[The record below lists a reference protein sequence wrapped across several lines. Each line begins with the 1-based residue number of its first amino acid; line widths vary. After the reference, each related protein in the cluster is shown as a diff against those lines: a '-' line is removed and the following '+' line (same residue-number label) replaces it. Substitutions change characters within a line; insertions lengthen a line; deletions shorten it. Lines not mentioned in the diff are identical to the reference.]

1 MSEPSQQLGCWVV
14 KFPAAKESKA
24 SLHADVHISGAIGSH
39 SACPAQ
45 QHPTMDRT
53 CWQPAPGSLSS
64 SLSKLCTQQAL
75 VVHGHPDF
83 GMQFKDLEKRLPCS
97 KHLRIFQAKMQ
108 VSKHSALP
116 VWVLYSLFRFCVCIS
131 ASSLS
136 SHSSA
141 HWTCWFSPKSASL
154 RAVASKGEYDTR
166 NSTSWLHY
174 RTN

>member
-1 MSEPSQQLGCWVV
+1 MLTSTSQGQLE
-14 KFPAAKESKA
+14 AT
-24 SLHADVHISGAIGSH
+24 L
-39 SACPAQ
+39 PAQ
-45 QHPTMDRT
+45 PNNIPQWTG
-53 CWQPAPGSLSS
+53 PAGNLLQAPSPLHSPS
-64 SLSKLCTQQAL
+64 YARQAL

-108 VSKHSALP
+108 ISKHSALP

-154 RAVASKGEYDTR
+154 HAVASEGEYDTR